1 MNIYDVNFAKVKD
14 SFKKIVPEYECPINL
29 IYDDVKTKMRQEQEN
44 FVVESVVTAGVK
56 VDKDE
61 LIKALQYDR
70 KQYEEGFE
78 AGKSI
83 GHNKAIDVLAE
94 LAVKSHD
101 SVNYYYML
109 AMQEA
114 MEIIKKAWL
123 EEDDK

>member
-44 FVVESVVTAGVK
+44 FVLKSVVTAGVK

-61 LIKALQYDR
+61 LIKALRYDR
-70 KQYEEGFE
+70 NQYEEGFE
-78 AGKSI
+78 AGKFF
-83 GHNKAIDVLAE
+83 GHNKAIDILAE

-101 SVNYYYML
+101 SCNYYYML
-109 AMQEA
+109 AMKDA
-114 MEIIKKAWL
+114 MDIIKKAFL
-123 EEDDK
+123 EEEDK

>member
-1 MNIYDVNFAKVKD
+1 MNVYDVNFAKVKD

-78 AGKSI
+78 AGKAV
-83 GHNKAIDVLAE
+83 GHNKTIDALAE
-94 LAVKSHD
+94 MAVKLYGRNEYH
-101 SVNYYYML
+101 YKE
-109 AMQEA
+109 AMRDA
-114 MEIIKKAWL
+114 MEIIKRLWL
-123 EEDDK
+123 EEETI